1 MLLLT
6 PKDHYGLLSLA
17 DGVERMRAGYEEAA
31 KASVKLSNPRTRINT
46 PAGFRMV
53 VHQGVTPTLGG
64 ATTTVRAE
72 KVLIQEDGIQK
83 YVGRGRPVFVLYDS
97 DTAELLMIMI
107 GEPKARGYENVHAI
121 AGFQTASCAAY
132 GTSLVAAPSAKKV
145 GVLGSG
151 GQAQLHLG
159 AVASTREIEE
169 VLIYSPNKEHR
180 ETFAREMGKLLNI
193 EITPVDETDQVVQ
206 NAQLLLV
213 CTNSNTP
220 VLDGRKLNPG
230 THVTSI
236 VSSNK
241 EMLQAGLVTKMRQ
254 EVDDET
260 LRRSGLI
267 VTTSKEQ
274 EKLDQPEVLWGAA
287 NRGVFSWDRV
297 VSVADLINKDVLLS
311 LAHQNNEITF
321 FKNAGGWGIGAGA
334 FFRGF
339 YDRALETGAGTILD
353 DLEGLEITY

>member
-17 DGVERMRAGYEEAA
+17 DGVELMRTGYEEAA

-53 VHQGVTPTLGG
+53 VHQGVTPSLGG
-64 ATTTVRAE
+64 AAATVRAE
-72 KVLIQEDGIQK
+72 KVQIQKDGIQK
-83 YVGRGRPVFVLYDS
+83 YIGRGRPVFVLYDS
-97 DTAELLMIMI
+97 DTAELAMIMI

-121 AGFQTASCAAY
+121 AGFQTASCAGY
-132 GTSLVAAPSAKKV
+132 GTALVAAPSAKRV

-151 GQAQLHLG
+151 GQARLHLG
-159 AVASTREIEE
+159 AVASTREIEAVE
-169 VLIYSPNKEHR
+169 VYSPNKEHR
-180 ETFAREMGKLLNI
+180 EAFAREMGELLNL
-193 EITPVDETDQVVQ
+193 EITPVGSTDQVVE

-241 EMLQAGLVTKMRQ
+241 EMLQAGLVEKMRQ

-260 LRRSGLI
+260 LRRAGLI

-274 EKLDQPEVLWGAA
+274 EELDQPEVLWGAA
-287 NRGVFSWDRV
+287 NRGVYSWDK
-297 VSVADLINKDVLLS
+297 VASIAELINKEVSLS
-311 LAHQNNEITF
+311 HAHQNNEITF

-339 YDRALETGAGTILD
+339 YDRALKSGVGTVVE
-353 DLEGLEITY
+353 DLEGLEVTY